1 MVPSHPD
8 TTLTVV
14 GSPSMQE
21 AVDDMVSALKL
32 DLSTV
37 IPEILSLKTEVQ
49 LPLTQGLYTRC
60 RVLLNQCLDTG
71 VPLREEDT
79 QGVLAMGEALVRIN
93 AAQPSW
99 HLLLTDILT
108 ALGMCKGRGHGP
120 LSHVPD
126 PLCYSLWRKSP
137 GLWLLRL

>member
-1 MVPSHPD
+1 MIPP
-8 TTLTVV
+8 TLTLVA
-14 GSPSMQE
+14 SPSLQE
-21 AVDDMVSALKL
+21 AVDDIISALKL
-32 DLSTV
+32 EPGTV

-49 LPLTQGLYTRC
+49 LPLTQGLYARC

-79 QGVLAMGEALVRIN
+79 RGLLASGEALVRIN

-108 ALGMCKGRGHGP
+108 GLGMCKGRGHGP
-120 LSHVPD
+120 LSHIPY
-126 PLCYSLWRKSP
+126 PLCYPL
-137 GLWLLRL
+137 

>member
-1 MVPSHPD
+1 MIPP
-8 TTLTVV
+8 TLTLM
-14 GSPSMQE
+14 GSPSLQE

-32 DLSTV
+32 DPGTV

-71 VPLREEDT
+71 VPLREKDT
-79 QGVLAMGEALVRIN
+79 QGLLVMGEALVRIN

-108 ALGMCKGRGHGP
+108 GLGMCKSRGHRP
-120 LSHVPD
+120 LSHIPD
-126 PLCYSLWRKSP
+126 PLCYSLWSH
-137 GLWLLRL
+137 GLWLLRLQLL